1 MKRGYVR
8 APRNDITSIPDIV
21 EDPFVNH
28 HIHVVTDEFQKEEDT
43 DQDDFLSLHYV
54 SGFVATTYTEEVH
67 KFFFLD
73 KQTLNVIP
81 PNKSDIMIKFPYN
94 TVGRH
99 MENNLNYDGSFRIL
113 FHPIFSPGEEEYVL
127 PVGTNKPSLNKE
139 QYRSENAY
147 QKMYDNGSITKDEY
161 MKLNTN
167 PYVYLTDG
175 TIATCGRW
183 FLRFPEGDVQSDVA
197 IIPPALSDLIRK
209 MFAGNQECRLVA
221 AKPWICCESKEKD
234 NIYEDTECNGT

>member
-1 MKRGYVR
+1 MKCGYVR

-54 SGFVATTYTEEVH
+54 SGFVATTYMEEVH

-167 PYVYLTDG
+167 PRVYLTDG

-183 FLRFPEGDVQSDVA
+183 FLRFPEGDIQSDVA

>member
-1 MKRGYVR
+1 
-8 APRNDITSIPDIV
+8 
-21 EDPFVNH
+21 
-28 HIHVVTDEFQKEEDT
+28 VVTDEFQKEEDT

-54 SGFVATTYTEEVH
+54 SGFVATTYMEEVH

-99 MENNLNYDGSFRIL
+99 MEKNLNFDGSFRLL
-113 FHPIFSPGEEEYVL
+113 FHPIFSPGEAEYVL
-127 PVGTNKPSLNKE
+127 PIGTNKPSLNKE

-147 QKMYDNGSITKDEY
+147 QRSYDNGSITKDEY
-161 MKLNTN
+161 MKLNTD
-167 PYVYLTDG
+167 PHVYLTDG

-183 FLRFPEGDVQSDVA
+183 FLRFPEGDIQSDVA
-197 IIPPALSDLIRK
+197 IIPPSLSDLIRQIFYNIGPNFTYTMK
-209 MFAGNQECRLVA
+209 FDNPLIYALDNVDKYLYGHRELL
-221 AKPWICCESKEKD
+221 EK
-234 NIYEDTECNGT
+234 